1 MKKTLFCALA
11 FTCFAVQAEPPR
23 GMESVMQINA
33 KQTAWLLED
42 ETVMIVSAN
51 EASKLLGDDPD
62 LVINQLNNM
71 PATAAGHNEILYI
84 DADAAND
91 LLGDDN
97 P

>member
-1 MKKTLFCALA
+1 MKKTLFSALVLSCISA
-11 FTCFAVQAEPPR
+11 HPEPPR
-23 GMESVMQINA
+23 AMEPVMQISA

-62 LVINQLNNM
+62 FVLNQINNM
-71 PATAAGHNEILYI
+71 PATAAGKSDILYI
-84 DADAAND
+84 DPDAANS
-91 LLGDDN
+91 LLGYDT